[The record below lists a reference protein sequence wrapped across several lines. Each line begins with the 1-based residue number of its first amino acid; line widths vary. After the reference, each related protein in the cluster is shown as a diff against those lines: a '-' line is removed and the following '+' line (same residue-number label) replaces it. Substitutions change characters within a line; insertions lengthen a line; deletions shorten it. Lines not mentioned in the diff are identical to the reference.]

1 MNKAELV
8 EKVAADT
15 GLSKAATKSALEAF
29 VNNIQLTLKKGLS
42 VVLTGF
48 GTFTVVKRKG
58 RTGINP
64 ATGKKMTIPAK
75 KVPKF
80 RPGKELKDMVA

>member
-15 GLSKAATKSALEAF
+15 GLSKAASKGALEAF

-58 RTGINP
+58 RSGINP
-64 ATGKKMTIPAK
+64 ATGKKMNIPAK
-75 KVPKF
+75 RVPKF